1 MALSRVMPVP
11 AESRPAAGSRWRVA
25 GIVLAAFLWMGFVT
39 LAFRQ
44 SRFPAVFHR
53 YSNEYAGLLLVVL
66 ASAILVTV
74 AQFPRVFPM
83 LYARRHALLWLLVFC
98 PLLIFTSVETA
109 MRLFNL
115 LGSDFYSEIRRYM
128 SVLVLDDHLSFKNPV
143 LYRASYKNVKIVTNE
158 LGLRER
164 PLRTHAAGETRI
176 LVLGDSVAFG
186 WGVNVEDAFPRQ
198 LERGLQSSQKGAVE
212 TINSGVPGYN
222 TNQELTFLEM
232 YGPRLQPDVALLL
245 YVDNDIDAIDPARVH
260 LGVLP
265 NPRKDPRGAA
275 DYFLSRSRFYF
286 LLSHILPVVAG
297 SITASPDDRR
307 PTAGWQQS
315 MQSLDEMA
323 RICRDRGIPL
333 AVFHFRMIDDPISRA
348 LNDDIE
354 TRARTDHFYFSDT
367 LPWFAGQNI
376 RRLTNSFVDTHPN
389 AEGHRILADGMA
401 RFLLDRGIVHA
412 GIPSPNSLS
421 SKNIR
426 SQQ

>member
-1 MALSRVMPVP
+1 MAFSRVMALP
-11 AESRPAAGSRWRVA
+11 AATRPASGNPWRVA
-25 GIVLAAFLWMGFVT
+25 GVVLGALLWMVFIALT
-39 LAFRQ
+39 FRQ
-44 SRFPAVFHR
+44 SRFPVIFHR
-53 YSNEYAGLLLVVL
+53 YSKEYAGLLLVVL
-66 ASAILVTV
+66 AGAIIVTV
-74 AQFPRVFPM
+74 AQLPRVFPI

-143 LYRASYKNVKIVTNE
+143 LYRATYKSVKIVTNE
-158 LGLRER
+158 LGLRES
-164 PLRTHAAGETRI
+164 PLKPHAAGETRI

-186 WGVNVEDAFPRQ
+186 WGVNMEDAVPRQ
-198 LERGLQSSQKGAVE
+198 LERVLQASQNGTVE

-275 DYFLSRSRFYF
+275 DYFMSRSRFYF
-286 LLSHILPVVAG
+286 LLSNILPVVLG
-297 SITASPDDRR
+297 SATASPDDRR
-307 PTAGWQQS
+307 RTAGWQQS
-315 MQSLDEMA
+315 MQSLHDMA

-348 LNDDIE
+348 LNADLE
-354 TRARTDHFYFSDT
+354 TRARADGFSFSDT

-376 RRLTNSFVDTHPN
+376 RQLTNSFVDTHTN

-401 RFLLDRGIVHA
+401 HVLLERGIVGA
-412 GIPSPNSLS
+412 VFAPPNSLS
-421 SKNIR
+421 SRNTGSLK
-426 SQQ
+426 

>member
-1 MALSRVMPVP
+1 MALSRVMPLP
-11 AESRPAAGSRWRVA
+11 AATRPASGHPWRVA
-25 GIVLAAFLWMGFVT
+25 GAVLGVFLWMVFIS
-39 LAFRQ
+39 LALRP
-44 SRFPAVFHR
+44 SRFPVVFHR
-53 YSNEYAGLLLVVL
+53 YSKEYAGLLLVVL
-66 ASAILVTV
+66 AGAIIVTV
-74 AQFPRVFPM
+74 AQLPRVFPL
-83 LYARRHALLWLLVFC
+83 LYAQRHALLWLVVFC
-98 PLLIFTSVETA
+98 PLLIFGSVETA

-128 SVLVLDDHLSFKNPV
+128 SVLVLDDRLSFKNPA
-143 LYRASYKNVKIVTNE
+143 LYRDTYKHVKIVTNE

-164 PLRTHAAGETRI
+164 PLKPHAAGETRI

-186 WGVNVEDAFPRQ
+186 WGVNVEDAVPRQ
-198 LERGLQSSQKGAVE
+198 LERVLQASQNGTVE

-265 NPRKDPRGAA
+265 NPWKNPRGAG

-297 SITASPDDRR
+297 SVAASPADRR
-307 PTAGWQQS
+307 RTPGWHQS
-315 MQSLDEMA
+315 MQSLHEMA

-348 LNDDIE
+348 LNDDLE
-354 TRARTDHFYFSDT
+354 ARARADGFSFSDT
-367 LPWFAGQNI
+367 LPWFTGQNI
-376 RRLTNSFVDTHPN
+376 RRLTNSFLDTHPN

-401 RFLLDRGIVHA
+401 HVLLERGIVGA
-412 GIPSPNSLS
+412 GFASPHSLS
-421 SKNIR
+421 SRNAE
-426 SQQ
+426 SLQ